1 MAEQR
6 QRNET
11 DEMSRAV
18 DRFAAAVEE
27 FSRQVERLRP
37 PERLSEEELAE
48 LVDREVHAVREELY
62 RDRKPERGPITP
74 EEAEEWKRRRD
85 ERRKREGYEPL

>member
-1 MAEQR
+1 MAERR
-6 QRNET
+6 QADEIE
-11 DEMSRAV
+11 EMSRAA
-18 DRFAAAVEE
+18 DRFAAAVDE
-27 FSRQVERLRP
+27 FARQLERLRP
-37 PERLSEEELAE
+37 PKPLSEEELAE

-85 ERRKREGYEPL
+85 ERRRREGYEPL